1 MVPELPARD
10 RSIKLTNPEQG
21 SLGHWNSRALLD
33 MLGMR
38 GAASPITHLS
48 NNTVPIPM
56 SETSAPKDGPDLST
70 LLENNRK
77 WAAAEQE
84 KDAGFFSRLAN
95 QQKPKYLWIG
105 CSDSRVPANQITG
118 LAPGE
123 VFVHRNV
130 ANVVQLNDPNCQS
143 VVQFAIEALEV
154 EHIIVCGHYKCG
166 GVHAAMQGSA
176 SGTVAQW
183 ISGIS
188 SLYADEKEALNQLPE
203 ADRFNVLCELNVR
216 HQLANLAQSAPI
228 QHAWAAGRDLS
239 LHGWIYSI
247 EDGLLKDLEVSL
259 HRQEDTGQA
268 P

>member
-1 MVPELPARD
+1 MVPELHGWD
-10 RSIKLTNPEQG
+10 RSITHAIPSQCLLK
-21 SLGHWNSRALLD
+21 HWNLHELLD
-33 MLGMR
+33 MLCMR
-38 GAASPITHLS
+38 QPASPKAHPS

-56 SETSAPKDGPDLST
+56 SKTSAPKDGPDLST

-77 WAAAEQE
+77 WANTQRE
-84 KDAGFFSRLAN
+84 KDAGLFSRLAS

-105 CSDSRVPANQITG
+105 CADSRVPANQITG

-123 VFVHRNV
+123 MFVHRNV

-143 VVQFAIEALEV
+143 VVQFAVEALEV

-188 SLYADEKEALNQLPE
+188 SLYAEEKEALNRLPE
-203 ADRFNVLCELNVR
+203 TDRFNALCELNVR

-228 QHAWAAGRDLS
+228 QNAWAAGRALS

-247 EDGLLKDLEVSL
+247 EDGLIKDLEVSL
-259 HRQEDTGQA
+259 HCQEDTKRA